1 MRLTLSLT
9 AGLLI
14 FETLLGAFLQ
24 RVDSALPGRT
34 PASDMPKLPDV
45 LARCLRVF
53 VLIVVGVALSK
64 AWVVHVLGLV
74 DASEW
79 NTLTLELRTAG
90 ATLFVAF
97 VIWEL
102 LKFVTDPYVAPKP
115 QKASDGGGSG
125 PAASPSASRLSTLV
139 PLLRV
144 ALGIVIGLVA
154 VLIVLADFGVNI
166 TPLLA
171 GASILGLA
179 VSFGSQAL
187 VKDIVSGIFYL
198 TDDAF
203 RAGEYIECGQTKGI
217 VEGFT
222 LRSIRLRHPSGQLR
236 CQLSPQHRH
245 RESAPRRGRHRQRTT
260 RRSGLPAQ
268 NPGTAQDAGCR
279 GSHRQYAGRSIQ
291 VCCSTWQSGSHPAQ
305 RPDSHD
311 ARISGSR
318 HRVRQRDGVVVG
330 LDRSGKSLGTVSR
343 PQRDRRRT
351 CRRR

>member
-1 MRLTLSLT
+1 
-9 AGLLI
+9 
-14 FETLLGAFLQ
+14 
-24 RVDSALPGRT
+24 
-34 PASDMPKLPDV
+34 MPKLPDV

-115 QKASDGGGSG
+115 QKASGGGGSG

-222 LRSIRLRHPSGQLR
+222 LRSIRLRHPSGQLHTIPFGDLGKIANFSR
-236 CQLSPQHRH
+236 DWAIVKYDFSFPATRTSRKCATPWTASTTNYKTI
-245 RESAPRRGRHRQRTT
+245 RTT
-260 RRSGLPAQ
+260 GAKYWNRSRRRVSWESPTIRWSFNSGLPL
-268 NPGTAQDAGCR
+268 NPA
-279 GSHRQYAGRSIQ
+279 IQ
-291 VCCSTWQSGSHPAQ
+291 KPSSATS
-305 RPDSHD
+305 
-311 ARISGSR
+311 
-318 HRVRQRDGVVVG
+318 
-330 LDRSGKSLGTVSR
+330 
-343 PQRDRRRT
+343 
-351 CRRR
+351 